1 MTSMFGTDQGYQAI
15 ANQFLSLSLTEGDIL
30 FGTDYAPILDQKP
43 LPGGI
48 NYANLVKT
56 QKIIDGEE
64 KNPAVLADY
73 LRKVYAIQNQTSNLD
88 TTVPKTADPSVYEI
102 LHMFPELSIFASL
115 IDVSNLK
122 KDLIGEDKVTLI
134 VPTNNALMTSLN
146 TWLRIKGY
154 SPSNE
159 VPSYYDPNEPVQPY
173 KTKYVPSDL
182 GMPDWHYIREISKA
196 HLLRYE
202 LRPQDIYNRKLACI
216 TAHDTFSVYV
226 DGTARIRPEMFFYQ
240 KSLSFLNYQYP
251 IPTDPFIVK
260 KIFEGRNGVVYV
272 IDGVFSF
279 TN

>member
-15 ANQFLSLSLTEGDIL
+15 ANQFLSLSLTDGDIL

-73 LRKVYAIQNQTSNLD
+73 LRKVHAIQNATSKIES
-88 TTVPKTADPSVYEI
+88 VSIPKTGDPSVYEI
-102 LHMFPELSIFASL
+102 LHMFPELSVFASL

-122 KDLIGEDKVTLI
+122 NELLGGNKVTLV
-134 VPTNNALMTSLN
+134 VPTNEALMASLS
-146 TWLRIKGY
+146 TWLRVKGY
-154 SPSNE
+154 SPYSEPANL
-159 VPSYYDPNEPVQPY
+159 NEPVQPY
-173 KTKYVPSDL
+173 KTKYIPSDL
-182 GMPDWHYIREISKA
+182 GLPDWSYIREIAKS

-202 LRPQDIYNRKLACI
+202 LRPQDIYGRKLECL

-226 DGTARIRPEMFFYQ
+226 DGTARIHPEMYFYQ
-240 KSLSFLNYQYP
+240 KPLSFLNYQYP
-251 IPTDPFIVK
+251 IPTDPFVVK

-279 TN
+279 IN

>member
-15 ANQFLSLSLTEGDIL
+15 ANTFLSLSLTDGDIL

-48 NYANLVKT
+48 NYSTLVKT

-64 KNPAVLADY
+64 RNPVVLADY
-73 LRKVYAIQNQTSNLD
+73 LRKVHAIQNATAPLAPISI
-88 TTVPKTADPSVYEI
+88 PKTSEPSVYEI
-102 LHMFPELSIFASL
+102 VQMFPDLSIFASM

-122 KDLIGEDKVTLI
+122 SQLLEEKKVSLV
-134 VPTNNALMTSLN
+134 VPTNEALMKSLHS
-146 TWLRIKGY
+146 WLRVKGY
-154 SPSNE
+154 SPYSEPANL
-159 VPSYYDPNEPVQPY
+159 NEPVQPY
-173 KTKYVPSDL
+173 KTKFIPSDL
-182 GMPDWHYIREISKA
+182 GLPDWNYIREVVKS

-202 LRPQDIYNRKLACI
+202 LRPQDIYGRKLECH

-226 DGTARIRPEMFFYQ
+226 DGTGRIQKDLFFYQ
-240 KSLSFLNYQYP
+240 KPLSFLNYQYP
-251 IPTDPFIVK
+251 IPTDPFVVK